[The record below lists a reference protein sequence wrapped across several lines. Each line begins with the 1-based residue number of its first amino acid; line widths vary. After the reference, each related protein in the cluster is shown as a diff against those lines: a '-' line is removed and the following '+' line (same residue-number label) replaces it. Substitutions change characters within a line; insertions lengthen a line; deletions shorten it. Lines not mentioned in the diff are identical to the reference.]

1 MFASVGNRRI
11 SSTKYVMAQK
21 ANYSSSQYAWHY
33 FYRTYLQ
40 YVRPSKFHRFQEQRT
55 RPMPDNHS
63 CVPFDQHR
71 CIFVHIPK
79 CAGISV
85 SRSLFG
91 NVSGAHHTLKK
102 FQIMFGPREF
112 SEYFKFSFVRNPW
125 DRLVSAFHFLKKG
138 GLTVCDKKWSDKNLS
153 PYPDFDAF
161 VRRGLQEKKIRAFP
175 HFRPQCDY
183 ICLAK
188 NRPGVDFIGY
198 FENLDEDFSYICQ
211 QLKVN
216 PTLQSLNRNDSRKRD
231 FREYYTAETREIVAR
246 VYADDIQ
253 VLGYSFDN
261 GNISKLLAAR
271 QLA

>member
-231 FREYYTAETREIVAR
+231 FREYYTAETREIVSR

-271 QLA
+271 QLG

>member
-1 MFASVGNRRI
+1 
-11 SSTKYVMAQK
+11 MAQK

-231 FREYYTAETREIVAR
+231 FREYYTAETREIVSR

>member
-1 MFASVGNRRI
+1 
-11 SSTKYVMAQK
+11 MAPK

-33 FYRTYLQ
+33 FYRLYLQ
-40 YVRPSKFHRFQEQRT
+40 CLRPSKFHRFHEQRT

-112 SEYFKFSFVRNPW
+112 SEYFKFSFARNPW
-125 DRLVSAFHFLKKG
+125 DRLVSAYHFLKKG
-138 GLTVCDKKWSDKNLS
+138 GLTVCDKKWSDKNLAA
-153 PYPDFDAF
+153 YPDFDAF
-161 VRRGLQEKKIRAFP
+161 VRNGIQQKKILSFP
-175 HFRPQCDY
+175 HFRPQVDY

-188 NRPGVDFIGY
+188 NRSGLDFIGY
-198 FENLDEDFSYICQ
+198 FENLEKDFAYICEQ
-211 QLKVN
+211 IKVN
-216 PTLQSLNRNDSRKRD
+216 TTLQELNRNSSRKRD
-231 FREYYTAETREIVAR
+231 YRDYYTPETRQIVER
-246 VYADDIQ
+246 IYADDIEL
-253 VLGYSFDN
+253 LGYSFDN
-261 GNISKLLAAR
+261 YTLPAMLAAR
-271 QLA
+271 RSS